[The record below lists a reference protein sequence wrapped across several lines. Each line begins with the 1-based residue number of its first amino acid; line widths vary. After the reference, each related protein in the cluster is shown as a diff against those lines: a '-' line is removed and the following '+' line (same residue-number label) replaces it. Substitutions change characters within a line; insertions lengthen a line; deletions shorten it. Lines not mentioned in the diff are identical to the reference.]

1 MSVKM
6 YDDALLDKFKE
17 WTKKVKH
24 LHIYGPGNTA
34 QLFETLADETKDSAI
49 KLPII
54 SITRNGGYT
63 LLNPNKNV
71 RTYDAITVD
80 SNMEKSLILNFIPIL
95 INYQV
100 DIYTRKLEEA
110 DIYARELI
118 FNIINHPTLQIKIPY
133 LGVDRL
139 HNATIRIADNVE
151 DNSDVPEMHLKYG
164 QFTRFTLSINLD
176 DAYLWSVRERN
187 NIYIEDKPDIE
198 IIQNLY

>member
-1 MSVKM
+1 M
-6 YDDALLDKFKE
+6 
-17 WTKKVKH
+17 
-24 LHIYGPGNTA
+24 
-34 QLFETLADETKDSAI
+34 
-49 KLPII
+49 
-54 SITRNGGYT
+54 
-63 LLNPNKNV
+63 

-118 FNIINHPTLQIKIPY
+118 FNIINHPTLQVKIPY